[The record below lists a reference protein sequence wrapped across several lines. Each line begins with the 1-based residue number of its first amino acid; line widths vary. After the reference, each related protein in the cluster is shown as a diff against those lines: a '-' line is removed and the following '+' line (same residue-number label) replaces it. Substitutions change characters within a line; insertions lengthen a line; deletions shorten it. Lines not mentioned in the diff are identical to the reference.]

1 MSLNILIIEDDDSI
15 RRVIKKILER
25 ENKNYRIIEA
35 VDGKEGINKIN
46 SNHLN
51 LILCD
56 IKMPKLDGMDVL
68 KYVKKNNLTIP
79 FILLTGHGN
88 IDTAVNAMKIGAFD
102 FIEKPPDLN
111 RLLITIK
118 NALNNKKLTDQNII
132 LKSIVNDDYKL
143 IGSSKLMKRI
153 DKLINKVSK
162 TNAKV
167 LITGLNGTG
176 KEIVANQLHQR
187 SDRSKNLMI
196 KVNCAAI
203 PSELIESELFGHIK
217 GSFTSAI
224 KDRKGKFELA
234 DNGTLFLDEIGDL
247 SLNAQAKVLRVLQE
261 NKIVRVGSDKE
272 LKVNVRIIAATNK
285 DLEKEIN
292 LGNFRE
298 DLYHRLAVIKI
309 HLPSLRERKVD
320 IPELTKHF
328 ISVISKEQ
336 GVKPKEISVKAQK
349 KLQEYIWKGNVRELR
364 NTIERL
370 LILGDDPISLKNIES
385 FINQ

>member
-1 MSLNILIIEDDDSI
+1 MAINILIIEDDESI
-15 RRVIKKILER
+15 RRVIKKILEG
-25 ENKNYRIIEA
+25 ENKNYKIIEA
-35 VDGKEGINKIN
+35 IDGKDGLIKIN
-46 SNHLN
+46 ENQLN

-56 IKMPKLDGMDVL
+56 IKMPRLDGIDVL
-68 KYVKKNNLTIP
+68 KYVKKNNLFIP

-88 IDTAVNAMKIGAFD
+88 VDNAVNAMKIGAFD

-111 RLLITIK
+111 RLLISIR
-118 NALNNKKLTDQNII
+118 NALKNKKLADQNTI
-132 LKSIVNDDYKL
+132 LKSRVNNDYQM
-143 IGSSKLMKRI
+143 IGSSKIMKKI
-153 DKLINKVSK
+153 DDLIIKVSK

-187 SDRSKNLMI
+187 SNRSKNLMI

-203 PSELIESELFGHIK
+203 PNELIESELFGHIK

-234 DNGTLFLDEIGDL
+234 NNGTLFLDEIGDL
-247 SLNAQAKVLRVLQE
+247 SLNAQAKVLRALQE
-261 NKIVRVGSDKE
+261 NKIVKVGSDKE
-272 LKVNVRIIAATNK
+272 LKTNVRIIAATNK

-292 LGNFRE
+292 AGTFRE

-309 HLPSLRERKVD
+309 HLPSLNDRKAD

-328 ISVISKEQ
+328 IYEISKDQ
-336 GVKPKEISVKAQK
+336 GVKPKDITLKAQRM
-349 KLQEYIWKGNVRELR
+349 LQEYTWKGNVRELR

-370 LILGDDPISLKNIES
+370 LILGDNPINIKNIES
-385 FINQ
+385 FI

>member
-1 MSLNILIIEDDDSI
+1 MAINILIIEDDESI
-15 RRVIKKILER
+15 RRVIKKILEG
-25 ENKNYRIIEA
+25 ENNNYKIIEA
-35 VDGKEGINKIN
+35 IDGKDGLIKIN
-46 SNHLN
+46 ENQLN

-56 IKMPKLDGMDVL
+56 IKMPKLDGIDVL
-68 KYVKKNNLTIP
+68 KYVKKNNLFIP

-88 IDTAVNAMKIGAFD
+88 VDTAVNAMKTGAFD

-111 RLLITIK
+111 RLLISIR
-118 NALNNKKLTDQNII
+118 NALKNKKLSDQNTI
-132 LKSIVNDDYKL
+132 LKSRVNNDYQM
-143 IGSSKLMKRI
+143 IGSSKIMKKI
-153 DKLINKVSK
+153 DDLITKVSK

-187 SDRSKNLMI
+187 SNRSKNLMI

-203 PSELIESELFGHIK
+203 PNELIESELFGHIK

-234 DNGTLFLDEIGDL
+234 NNGTLFLDEIGDL
-247 SLNAQAKVLRVLQE
+247 SLNAQAKVLRALQE
-261 NKIVRVGSDKE
+261 NKIVKVGSDKE
-272 LKVNVRIIAATNK
+272 LKTNVRIIAATNK
-285 DLEKEIN
+285 DLENEIN
-292 LGNFRE
+292 AGAFRE

-309 HLPSLRERKVD
+309 HLPSLNDRKAD

-328 ISVISKEQ
+328 IFEISKDQ
-336 GVKPKEISVKAQK
+336 GVKPKDITLKAQRM
-349 KLQEYIWKGNVRELR
+349 LQEYTWKGNVRELR

-370 LILGDDPISLKNIES
+370 LILGDNPINIKNIES
-385 FINQ
+385 FI

>member
-1 MSLNILIIEDDDSI
+1 MAINILIIEDDESI
-15 RRVIKKILER
+15 RRVIKKILEG
-25 ENKNYRIIEA
+25 ENKNYKIIEA
-35 VDGKEGINKIN
+35 IDGKDGLIKIN
-46 SNHLN
+46 ENQLN

-56 IKMPKLDGMDVL
+56 IKMPRLDGIDVL
-68 KYVKKNNLTIP
+68 KHVKKNNLFIP

-88 IDTAVNAMKIGAFD
+88 VDTAVNAMKIGAFD

-111 RLLITIK
+111 RLLISIR
-118 NALNNKKLTDQNII
+118 NALKNKKLSDQNTI
-132 LKSIVNDDYKL
+132 LKSRVNNDYQM
-143 IGSSKLMKRI
+143 IGSSKIMKKI
-153 DKLINKVSK
+153 DDLITKVSK

-187 SDRSKNLMI
+187 SNRSKNLMI

-203 PSELIESELFGHIK
+203 PNELIESELFGHIK

-234 DNGTLFLDEIGDL
+234 NNGTLFLDEIGDL
-247 SLNAQAKVLRVLQE
+247 SLNAQAKVLRALQE
-261 NKIVRVGSDKE
+261 NKIVKVGSDKE
-272 LKVNVRIIAATNK
+272 LKTNVRIIAATNK

-292 LGNFRE
+292 AGTFRE

-309 HLPSLRERKVD
+309 HLPSLNDRKAD

-328 ISVISKEQ
+328 IFEISKDQ
-336 GVKPKEISVKAQK
+336 GVKPKDITLKAQRM
-349 KLQEYIWKGNVRELR
+349 LQEYTWKGNVRELR

-370 LILGDDPISLKNIES
+370 LILGDNPINIKNIES
-385 FINQ
+385 FI

>member
-1 MSLNILIIEDDDSI
+1 MAINILIIEDDESI
-15 RRVIKKILER
+15 RRVIKKILEG
-25 ENKNYRIIEA
+25 ENKNYKIIEA
-35 VDGKEGINKIN
+35 IDGKDGLIKIN
-46 SNHLN
+46 ENQLN

-56 IKMPKLDGMDVL
+56 IKMPRLDGIDVL
-68 KYVKKNNLTIP
+68 KYVKKNNLFIP

-111 RLLITIK
+111 RLLISIR
-118 NALNNKKLTDQNII
+118 NALKNKKLADQNTI
-132 LKSIVNDDYKL
+132 LKSRVNNDYQM
-143 IGSSKLMKRI
+143 IGSSKIMKKI
-153 DKLINKVSK
+153 DDLIIKVSK

-187 SDRSKNLMI
+187 SNRSKNLMI

-203 PSELIESELFGHIK
+203 PNELIESELFGHIK

-234 DNGTLFLDEIGDL
+234 NNGTLFLDEIGDL
-247 SLNAQAKVLRVLQE
+247 SLNAQAKVLRALQE
-261 NKIVRVGSDKE
+261 NKIVKVGSDKE
-272 LKVNVRIIAATNK
+272 LKTNVRIIAATNK

-292 LGNFRE
+292 AGTFRE

-309 HLPSLRERKVD
+309 HLPSLNDRKAD

-328 ISVISKEQ
+328 IFEISKDQ
-336 GVKPKEISVKAQK
+336 GVKPKDITLKAQRM
-349 KLQEYIWKGNVRELR
+349 LQEYTWKGNVRELR

-370 LILGDDPISLKNIES
+370 LILGDNPINIKNIES
-385 FINQ
+385 FI

>member
-1 MSLNILIIEDDDSI
+1 MAINILIIEDDESI
-15 RRVIKKILER
+15 RRVIKKILEG
-25 ENKNYRIIEA
+25 ENKNYKIIEA
-35 VDGKEGINKIN
+35 IDGKDGLIKIN
-46 SNHLN
+46 ENQLN

-56 IKMPKLDGMDVL
+56 IKMPRLDGIDVL
-68 KYVKKNNLTIP
+68 KYVKKNNLFIP

-111 RLLITIK
+111 RLLISIR
-118 NALNNKKLTDQNII
+118 NALKNKKLSDQNTI
-132 LKSIVNDDYKL
+132 LKSKVNNDYQM
-143 IGSSKLMKRI
+143 IGSSKIMKKI
-153 DKLINKVSK
+153 DDLITKVSK

-187 SDRSKNLMI
+187 SNRSKNLMI

-203 PSELIESELFGHIK
+203 PNELIESELFGHIK

-234 DNGTLFLDEIGDL
+234 NNGTLFLDEIGDL
-247 SLNAQAKVLRVLQE
+247 SLNAQAKVLRALQE
-261 NKIVRVGSDKE
+261 NKIVKVGSDKE
-272 LKVNVRIIAATNK
+272 LKTNVRIIAATNK
-285 DLEKEIN
+285 DLEKQIN
-292 LGNFRE
+292 SGTFRE

-309 HLPSLRERKVD
+309 HLPSLNDRKAD

-328 ISVISKEQ
+328 IFEISKDQ
-336 GVKPKEISVKAQK
+336 GVKPKDITLKAQRM
-349 KLQEYIWKGNVRELR
+349 LQEHTWKGNVRELR

-370 LILGDDPISLKNIES
+370 LILGDNPINIKNIES
-385 FINQ
+385 FI

>member
-1 MSLNILIIEDDDSI
+1 MSINILIIEDDESI
-15 RRVIKKILER
+15 RRVIKKILEG
-25 ENKNYRIIEA
+25 ENKNYKIIEA
-35 VDGKEGINKIN
+35 IDGKDGLNKIN
-46 SNHLN
+46 ENRLN

-56 IKMPKLDGMDVL
+56 IKMPRLDGIDVL
-68 KYVKKNNLTIP
+68 KYIKKINLPIP

-88 IDTAVNAMKIGAFD
+88 VDTAVNAMKIGAYD

-111 RLLITIK
+111 RLLISIR
-118 NALNNKKLTDQNII
+118 NALTNKKLSDQNII
-132 LKSIVNDDYKL
+132 LKSKVSNDYKM
-143 IGSSKLMKRI
+143 IGSSQIMKKI
-153 DKLINKVSK
+153 DDLITKVSK

-187 SDRSKNLMI
+187 SNRSKSLMI

-203 PSELIESELFGHIK
+203 PNELIESELFGHIK

-234 DNGTLFLDEIGDL
+234 NNGTLFLDEIGDL
-247 SLNAQAKVLRVLQE
+247 SLNAQAKVLRALQE
-261 NKIVRVGSDKE
+261 NKIVKVGSDKE
-272 LKVNVRIIAATNK
+272 LKTNVRIIAATNK

-292 LGNFRE
+292 SGSFRE

-309 HLPSLRERKVD
+309 HLPSLSERKVD
-320 IPELTKHF
+320 IPELTKYF
-328 ISVISKEQ
+328 ISEISKDQ
-336 GVKPKEISVKAQK
+336 GVKPKDINLKAQK
-349 KLQEYIWKGNVRELR
+349 MLQEYPWKGNVRELR

-370 LILGDDPISLKNIES
+370 LILGDNPINMKNIKN
-385 FINQ
+385 FI

>member
-1 MSLNILIIEDDDSI
+1 MAINILIIEDDESI
-15 RRVIKKILER
+15 RRVIKKILEG
-25 ENKNYRIIEA
+25 ENKNYKIIEA
-35 VDGKEGINKIN
+35 IDGKDGLIKIN
-46 SNHLN
+46 ENQLN

-56 IKMPKLDGMDVL
+56 IKMPRLDGIDVL
-68 KYVKKNNLTIP
+68 KHVKKNNLFIP

-111 RLLITIK
+111 RLLISIR
-118 NALNNKKLTDQNII
+118 NALKNKKLSDQNTI
-132 LKSIVNDDYKL
+132 LKSKVNNDYQM
-143 IGSSKLMKRI
+143 IGSSKIMKKI
-153 DKLINKVSK
+153 DDLITKVSK

-187 SDRSKNLMI
+187 SNRSKNLMI

-203 PSELIESELFGHIK
+203 PNELIESELFGHIK

-234 DNGTLFLDEIGDL
+234 NNGTLFLDEIGDL
-247 SLNAQAKVLRVLQE
+247 SLNAQAKVLRALQE
-261 NKIVRVGSDKE
+261 NKIVKVGSDKE
-272 LKVNVRIIAATNK
+272 LKTNVRIIAATNK
-285 DLEKEIN
+285 DLEKQIN
-292 LGNFRE
+292 SGTFRE

-309 HLPSLRERKVD
+309 HLPTLNDRKED
-320 IPELTKHF
+320 IPELIKHF
-328 ISVISKEQ
+328 IFEISKDQ
-336 GVKPKEISVKAQK
+336 GVKPKDITLKAQRM
-349 KLQEYIWKGNVRELR
+349 LQEYTWKGNVRELR

-370 LILGDDPISLKNIES
+370 LILGDNPINIKNIES
-385 FINQ
+385 FI

>member
-1 MSLNILIIEDDDSI
+1 MAINILIIEDDESI
-15 RRVIKKILER
+15 RRVIKKILEG
-25 ENKNYRIIEA
+25 ENKNYKIIEA
-35 VDGKEGINKIN
+35 IDGKDGLIKIN
-46 SNHLN
+46 ENQLN

-56 IKMPKLDGMDVL
+56 IKMPKLDGIDVL
-68 KYVKKNNLTIP
+68 KYVKKNNLFIP

-88 IDTAVNAMKIGAFD
+88 VDTAVNAMKIGAFD

-111 RLLITIK
+111 RLLISIR
-118 NALNNKKLTDQNII
+118 NALKNKKLSDQNTI
-132 LKSIVNDDYKL
+132 LKSKVNNDYQM
-143 IGSSKLMKRI
+143 IGSSKIMKKI
-153 DKLINKVSK
+153 DDLITKVSK

-187 SDRSKNLMI
+187 SNRSKNLMI

-203 PSELIESELFGHIK
+203 PNELIESELFGHIK

-234 DNGTLFLDEIGDL
+234 NNGTLFLDEIGDL
-247 SLNAQAKVLRVLQE
+247 SLNAQAKVLRALQE
-261 NKIVRVGSDKE
+261 NKIVKVGSDKE
-272 LKVNVRIIAATNK
+272 LKTNVRIIAATNK
-285 DLEKEIN
+285 DLEKQIN
-292 LGNFRE
+292 SGTFRE

-309 HLPSLRERKVD
+309 HLPSLNDRKAD

-328 ISVISKEQ
+328 IFEISKDQ
-336 GVKPKEISVKAQK
+336 GVKPKDITLKAQRM
-349 KLQEYIWKGNVRELR
+349 LQEHTWKGNVRELR

-370 LILGDDPISLKNIES
+370 LILGDNPINIKNIES
-385 FINQ
+385 FI

>member
-1 MSLNILIIEDDDSI
+1 MAINILIIEDDKSI
-15 RRVIKKILER
+15 RRVIKKILEG
-25 ENKNYRIIEA
+25 ENKNYKIIEA
-35 VDGKEGINKIN
+35 IDGKDGLIKIN
-46 SNHLN
+46 ENQLN

-56 IKMPKLDGMDVL
+56 IKMPRLDGIDVL
-68 KYVKKNNLTIP
+68 KYVKKNNLFIP

-111 RLLITIK
+111 RLLISIR
-118 NALNNKKLTDQNII
+118 NALKNKKLSDQNTI
-132 LKSIVNDDYKL
+132 LKSRVNNDYQM
-143 IGSSKLMKRI
+143 IGSSKIMKKI
-153 DKLINKVSK
+153 DNLITKVSK

-187 SDRSKNLMI
+187 SNRSKNLMI

-203 PSELIESELFGHIK
+203 PNELIESELFGHIK

-234 DNGTLFLDEIGDL
+234 NNGTLFLDEIGDL
-247 SLNAQAKVLRVLQE
+247 SLNAQAKVLRALQE
-261 NKIVRVGSDKE
+261 NKIVKVGSDKE
-272 LKVNVRIIAATNK
+272 LKTNVRIIAATNK
-285 DLEKEIN
+285 DLENEIN
-292 LGNFRE
+292 AGTFRE

-309 HLPSLRERKVD
+309 HLPSLNDRKAD

-328 ISVISKEQ
+328 IFEISKDQ
-336 GVKPKEISVKAQK
+336 GVKPKDITLKAQRM
-349 KLQEYIWKGNVRELR
+349 LQEYTWKGNVRELR

-370 LILGDDPISLKNIES
+370 LILGDNPINIKNIES
-385 FINQ
+385 FI

>member
-1 MSLNILIIEDDDSI
+1 MAINILIIEDDESI
-15 RRVIKKILER
+15 RRVIKKILEG
-25 ENKNYRIIEA
+25 ENKNYKIIEA
-35 VDGKEGINKIN
+35 IDGKDGLIKIN
-46 SNHLN
+46 ENQLN

-56 IKMPKLDGMDVL
+56 IKMPRLDGIDVL
-68 KYVKKNNLTIP
+68 KYVKKNNLFIP

-88 IDTAVNAMKIGAFD
+88 VETAVNAMKIGAFD

-111 RLLITIK
+111 RLLISIR
-118 NALNNKKLTDQNII
+118 NALKNKKLSDQNTI
-132 LKSIVNDDYKL
+132 LKSRVNNDYQM
-143 IGSSKLMKRI
+143 IGSSKIMKKI
-153 DKLINKVSK
+153 DDLIIKVSK

-187 SDRSKNLMI
+187 SNRSKNLMI

-203 PSELIESELFGHIK
+203 PNELIESELFGHIK

-234 DNGTLFLDEIGDL
+234 NNGTLFLDEIGDL
-247 SLNAQAKVLRVLQE
+247 SLNAQAKVLRALQE
-261 NKIVRVGSDKE
+261 NKIVKVGSDKE
-272 LKVNVRIIAATNK
+272 LKTNVRIIAATNK

-292 LGNFRE
+292 AGTFRE

-309 HLPSLRERKVD
+309 HLPSLNDRKAD

-328 ISVISKEQ
+328 IFEISKDQ
-336 GVKPKEISVKAQK
+336 GVKPKDITLKAQRM
-349 KLQEYIWKGNVRELR
+349 LQEYTWKGNVRELR

-370 LILGDDPISLKNIES
+370 LILGDNPINIKNIES
-385 FINQ
+385 FI

>member
-1 MSLNILIIEDDDSI
+1 MAINILIIEDDESI
-15 RRVIKKILER
+15 RRVIKKILEG
-25 ENKNYRIIEA
+25 ENKNYKIIEA
-35 VDGKEGINKIN
+35 IDGKDGLIKIN
-46 SNHLN
+46 ENQLN

-56 IKMPKLDGMDVL
+56 IKMPRLDGIDVL
-68 KYVKKNNLTIP
+68 KYVKKNNLFIP

-111 RLLITIK
+111 RLLISIR
-118 NALNNKKLTDQNII
+118 NALKNKKLSDQNTI
-132 LKSIVNDDYKL
+132 LKSKVNNDYQM
-143 IGSSKLMKRI
+143 IGSSKIMKKI
-153 DKLINKVSK
+153 DDLITKVSK

-187 SDRSKNLMI
+187 SNRSKNLMI

-203 PSELIESELFGHIK
+203 PNELIESELFGHIK

-234 DNGTLFLDEIGDL
+234 NNGTLFLDEIGDL
-247 SLNAQAKVLRVLQE
+247 SLNAQAKVLRALQE
-261 NKIVRVGSDKE
+261 NKIVKVGSDKE
-272 LKVNVRIIAATNK
+272 LKTNVRIIAATNK
-285 DLEKEIN
+285 DLEKQIN
-292 LGNFRE
+292 SGTFRE

-309 HLPSLRERKVD
+309 HLPSLNDRKAD

-328 ISVISKEQ
+328 IFEISKDQ
-336 GVKPKEISVKAQK
+336 GVKPKDITLKAQRM
-349 KLQEYIWKGNVRELR
+349 LQEYTWKGNVRELR

-370 LILGDDPISLKNIES
+370 LILGDNPINIKNIES
-385 FINQ
+385 FI

>member
-1 MSLNILIIEDDDSI
+1 MAINILIIEDDESI
-15 RRVIKKILER
+15 RRVIKKILEG
-25 ENKNYRIIEA
+25 ENKNYKIIEA
-35 VDGKEGINKIN
+35 IDGKDGLIKIN
-46 SNHLN
+46 ENQLN

-56 IKMPKLDGMDVL
+56 IKMPRLDGIDVL
-68 KYVKKNNLTIP
+68 KYVKKNNLFIP

-88 IDTAVNAMKIGAFD
+88 VDTAVNAMKIGAFD

-111 RLLITIK
+111 RLLISIR
-118 NALNNKKLTDQNII
+118 NALKNKKLSDQNTI
-132 LKSIVNDDYKL
+132 LKSRVNNDYQM
-143 IGSSKLMKRI
+143 IGSSKIMKKI
-153 DKLINKVSK
+153 DDLITKVSK

-187 SDRSKNLMI
+187 SNRSKNLMI

-203 PSELIESELFGHIK
+203 PNELIESELFGHIK

-234 DNGTLFLDEIGDL
+234 NNGTLFLDEIGDL
-247 SLNAQAKVLRVLQE
+247 SLNAQAKVLRALQE
-261 NKIVRVGSDKE
+261 NKIVKVGSDKE
-272 LKVNVRIIAATNK
+272 LKTNVRIIAATNK

-292 LGNFRE
+292 AGTFRE

-309 HLPSLRERKVD
+309 HLPSLNDRKAD

-328 ISVISKEQ
+328 IFEISKDQ
-336 GVKPKEISVKAQK
+336 GVKPKDITLKAQRM
-349 KLQEYIWKGNVRELR
+349 LQEYTWKGNVRELR

-370 LILGDDPISLKNIES
+370 LILGDNPINIKNIES
-385 FINQ
+385 FI

>member
-1 MSLNILIIEDDDSI
+1 MSINILIIEDDESI
-15 RRVIKKILER
+15 RRVIKKILEG
-25 ENKNYRIIEA
+25 ENKNYKIIEA
-35 VDGKEGINKIN
+35 IDGKDGLNKIN
-46 SNHLN
+46 ENRLN

-56 IKMPKLDGMDVL
+56 IKMPRLDGIDVL
-68 KYVKKNNLTIP
+68 KYIKKINLPIP

-88 IDTAVNAMKIGAFD
+88 VDTAVNAMKIGAYD

-111 RLLITIK
+111 RLLISIR
-118 NALNNKKLTDQNII
+118 NALTNKKLSDQNII
-132 LKSIVNDDYKL
+132 LKSKVSNDYKM
-143 IGSSKLMKRI
+143 IGSSQIMKKI
-153 DKLINKVSK
+153 DDLITKVSK

-187 SDRSKNLMI
+187 SNRSNSLMI

-203 PSELIESELFGHIK
+203 PNELIESELFGHIK

-234 DNGTLFLDEIGDL
+234 NNGTLFLDEIGDL
-247 SLNAQAKVLRVLQE
+247 SLNAQAKVLRALQE
-261 NKIVRVGSDKE
+261 NKIVKVGSDKE
-272 LKVNVRIIAATNK
+272 LKTNVRIIAATNK

-292 LGNFRE
+292 SGSFRE

-309 HLPSLRERKVD
+309 HLPSLSERKVD
-320 IPELTKHF
+320 IPELTKYF
-328 ISVISKEQ
+328 ISEISKDQ
-336 GVKPKEISVKAQK
+336 GVKPKDINLKAQK
-349 KLQEYIWKGNVRELR
+349 MLQEYPWKGNVRELR

-370 LILGDDPISLKNIES
+370 LILGDNPINIKNIKN
-385 FINQ
+385 FI

>member
-1 MSLNILIIEDDDSI
+1 MAINILIIEDDESI
-15 RRVIKKILER
+15 RRVIKKILEG
-25 ENKNYRIIEA
+25 ENKNYKIIEA
-35 VDGKEGINKIN
+35 IDGKDGLIKIN
-46 SNHLN
+46 ENQLN

-56 IKMPKLDGMDVL
+56 IKMPRLDGIDVL
-68 KYVKKNNLTIP
+68 KHVKKNNLFIP

-111 RLLITIK
+111 RLLISIR
-118 NALNNKKLTDQNII
+118 NALKNKKLSDQNTI
-132 LKSIVNDDYKL
+132 LKSRVNNDYQM
-143 IGSSKLMKRI
+143 IGSSKIMKKI
-153 DKLINKVSK
+153 DDLITKVSK

-187 SDRSKNLMI
+187 SNRSENLMI

-203 PSELIESELFGHIK
+203 PNELIESELFGHIK

-234 DNGTLFLDEIGDL
+234 NNGTLFLDEIGDL
-247 SLNAQAKVLRVLQE
+247 SLNAQAKVLRALQE
-261 NKIVRVGSDKE
+261 NKIVKVGSDKE
-272 LKVNVRIIAATNK
+272 LKTNVRIIAATNK

-292 LGNFRE
+292 SGSFRE

-309 HLPSLRERKVD
+309 HLPSLNDRKAD

-328 ISVISKEQ
+328 IYEISKDQ
-336 GVKPKEISVKAQK
+336 GVKPKDITLKAQRM
-349 KLQEYIWKGNVRELR
+349 LQEYTWKGNVRELR

-370 LILGDDPISLKNIES
+370 LILGDNPINIKNIES
-385 FINQ
+385 FI

>member
-1 MSLNILIIEDDDSI
+1 MAINILIIEDDESI
-15 RRVIKKILER
+15 RRVIKKILEG
-25 ENKNYRIIEA
+25 ENNNYKIIEA
-35 VDGKEGINKIN
+35 IDGKDGLIKIN
-46 SNHLN
+46 ENQLN

-56 IKMPKLDGMDVL
+56 IKMPKLDGIDVL
-68 KYVKKNNLTIP
+68 KYVKKNNLFIP

-88 IDTAVNAMKIGAFD
+88 VDTAVNAMKIGAFD

-111 RLLITIK
+111 RLLISIR
-118 NALNNKKLTDQNII
+118 NALKNKKLSDQNTI
-132 LKSIVNDDYKL
+132 LKSRVNNDYQM
-143 IGSSKLMKRI
+143 IGSSKIMKKI
-153 DKLINKVSK
+153 DDLITKVSK

-187 SDRSKNLMI
+187 SNRSKNLMI

-203 PSELIESELFGHIK
+203 PNELIESELFGHIK

-234 DNGTLFLDEIGDL
+234 NNGTLFLDEIGDL
-247 SLNAQAKVLRVLQE
+247 SLNAQAKVLRALQE
-261 NKIVRVGSDKE
+261 NKIVKVGSDKE
-272 LKVNVRIIAATNK
+272 LKTNVRIIAATNK
-285 DLEKEIN
+285 DLENEIN
-292 LGNFRE
+292 AGTFRE

-309 HLPSLRERKVD
+309 HLPSLNDRKAD

-328 ISVISKEQ
+328 IFEISKDQ
-336 GVKPKEISVKAQK
+336 GVKPKDITLKAQRM
-349 KLQEYIWKGNVRELR
+349 LQEYTWKGNVRELR

-370 LILGDDPISLKNIES
+370 LILGDNPINIKNIES
-385 FINQ
+385 FI

>member
-1 MSLNILIIEDDDSI
+1 MAINILIIEDDESI
-15 RRVIKKILER
+15 RRVIKKILEG
-25 ENKNYRIIEA
+25 ENKNYKIIEA
-35 VDGKEGINKIN
+35 IDGKDGLIKIN
-46 SNHLN
+46 ENQLN

-56 IKMPKLDGMDVL
+56 IKMPRLDGIDVL
-68 KYVKKNNLTIP
+68 KYVKKNNLFIP

-88 IDTAVNAMKIGAFD
+88 VDNAVNAMKIGAFD

-111 RLLITIK
+111 RLLISIR
-118 NALNNKKLTDQNII
+118 NALKNKKLADQNTI
-132 LKSIVNDDYKL
+132 LKSRVNNDYQM
-143 IGSSKLMKRI
+143 IGSSKIMKKI
-153 DKLINKVSK
+153 DDLIIKVSK

-187 SDRSKNLMI
+187 SNRSKNLMI

-203 PSELIESELFGHIK
+203 PNELIESELFGHIK

-234 DNGTLFLDEIGDL
+234 NNGTLFLDEIGDL
-247 SLNAQAKVLRVLQE
+247 SLNAQAKVLRALQE
-261 NKIVRVGSDKE
+261 NKIVKVGSDKE
-272 LKVNVRIIAATNK
+272 LKTNVRIIAATNK
-285 DLEKEIN
+285 DLKKEIN
-292 LGNFRE
+292 SGTFRE

-309 HLPSLRERKVD
+309 HLPSLNDRKAD

-328 ISVISKEQ
+328 IFEISKDQ
-336 GVKPKEISVKAQK
+336 GVKPKDITLKAQRM
-349 KLQEYIWKGNVRELR
+349 LQEYTWKGNVRELR

-370 LILGDDPISLKNIES
+370 LILGDNPINIKNIES
-385 FINQ
+385 FI

>member
-1 MSLNILIIEDDDSI
+1 MAINILIIEDDESI
-15 RRVIKKILER
+15 RRVIKKILEG
-25 ENKNYRIIEA
+25 ENKNYKIIEA
-35 VDGKEGINKIN
+35 IDGKDGLIKIN
-46 SNHLN
+46 ENQLN

-56 IKMPKLDGMDVL
+56 IKMPRLDGIDVL
-68 KYVKKNNLTIP
+68 KYVKKNNLFIP

-111 RLLITIK
+111 RLLISIR
-118 NALNNKKLTDQNII
+118 NALKNKKLSDQNTI
-132 LKSIVNDDYKL
+132 LKSKVNNDYQM
-143 IGSSKLMKRI
+143 IGSSKIMKKI
-153 DKLINKVSK
+153 DDLITKVSK

-187 SDRSKNLMI
+187 SNRSKNLMI

-203 PSELIESELFGHIK
+203 PNELIESELFGHIK

-234 DNGTLFLDEIGDL
+234 NNGTLFLDEIGDL
-247 SLNAQAKVLRVLQE
+247 SLNAQAKVLRALQE
-261 NKIVRVGSDKE
+261 NKIVKVGSDKE
-272 LKVNVRIIAATNK
+272 LKTNVRIIAATNK

-292 LGNFRE
+292 AGTFRE

-309 HLPSLRERKVD
+309 HLPSLNDRKAD

-328 ISVISKEQ
+328 IFEIFKDQ
-336 GVKPKEISVKAQK
+336 GVKPKDITLKAQRM
-349 KLQEYIWKGNVRELR
+349 LQEYTWKGNVRELR

-370 LILGDDPISLKNIES
+370 LILGDNPINIKNIES
-385 FINQ
+385 FI

>member
-46 SNHLN
+46 SNRLN

>member
-1 MSLNILIIEDDDSI
+1 MAINILIIEDDESI
-15 RRVIKKILER
+15 RRVIKKILEG
-25 ENKNYRIIEA
+25 ENKNYKIIEA
-35 VDGKEGINKIN
+35 IDGKDGLIKIN
-46 SNHLN
+46 ENQLN

-68 KYVKKNNLTIP
+68 KYVKKNNLFIP

-88 IDTAVNAMKIGAFD
+88 VDTAVNAMKIGAFD

-111 RLLITIK
+111 RLLISIR
-118 NALNNKKLTDQNII
+118 NALKNKKLSDQNTI
-132 LKSIVNDDYKL
+132 LKSRVNNNYQM
-143 IGSSKLMKRI
+143 IGSSKIMKKI
-153 DKLINKVSK
+153 DDLITKVSK

-187 SDRSKNLMI
+187 SNRSKNLMI

-203 PSELIESELFGHIK
+203 PNELIESELFGHIK

-234 DNGTLFLDEIGDL
+234 HNGTLFLDEIGDL
-247 SLNAQAKVLRVLQE
+247 SLNAQAKVLRALQE
-261 NKIVRVGSDKE
+261 NKIVKVGSDKE
-272 LKVNVRIIAATNK
+272 LKTNVRIIAATNK

-292 LGNFRE
+292 AGTFRE

-309 HLPSLRERKVD
+309 HLPSLNDRKAD

-328 ISVISKEQ
+328 IFEISKDQ
-336 GVKPKEISVKAQK
+336 GVKPKDITLKAQRM
-349 KLQEYIWKGNVRELR
+349 LQEYTWKGNVRELR

-370 LILGDDPISLKNIES
+370 LILGDNPINIKNIES
-385 FINQ
+385 FI

>member
-1 MSLNILIIEDDDSI
+1 MAINILIIEDDESI
-15 RRVIKKILER
+15 RRVIKKILEG
-25 ENKNYRIIEA
+25 ENKNYKIIEA
-35 VDGKEGINKIN
+35 IDGKDGLIKIN
-46 SNHLN
+46 ENQLN

-56 IKMPKLDGMDVL
+56 IKMPRLDGIDVL
-68 KYVKKNNLTIP
+68 KYVKKNNLFIP

-88 IDTAVNAMKIGAFD
+88 VDTAVNAMKIGAFD

-111 RLLITIK
+111 RLLISIR
-118 NALNNKKLTDQNII
+118 NALKNKKLSDQNTI
-132 LKSIVNDDYKL
+132 LKSRVNNDYQM
-143 IGSSKLMKRI
+143 IGSSKIMKKI
-153 DKLINKVSK
+153 DDLITKVSK

-187 SDRSKNLMI
+187 SNRSKNLMI

-203 PSELIESELFGHIK
+203 PNELIESELFGHIK

-234 DNGTLFLDEIGDL
+234 NNGTLFLDEIGDL
-247 SLNAQAKVLRVLQE
+247 SLNAQAKVLRALQE
-261 NKIVRVGSDKE
+261 NKIVKVGSDKE
-272 LKVNVRIIAATNK
+272 LKTNVRIIAATNK
-285 DLEKEIN
+285 DLEKQIN
-292 LGNFRE
+292 SGTFRE

-309 HLPSLRERKVD
+309 HLPSLNDRKAD

-328 ISVISKEQ
+328 IFEISKDQ
-336 GVKPKEISVKAQK
+336 GVKPKDITLKAQRM
-349 KLQEYIWKGNVRELR
+349 LQEHTWKGNVRELR

-370 LILGDDPISLKNIES
+370 LILGDNPINIKNIES
-385 FINQ
+385 FI

>member
-1 MSLNILIIEDDDSI
+1 MAINILIIEDDESI
-15 RRVIKKILER
+15 RRVIKKILEG
-25 ENKNYRIIEA
+25 ENKNYKIIEA
-35 VDGKEGINKIN
+35 IDGKDGLIKIN
-46 SNHLN
+46 ENQLN

-56 IKMPKLDGMDVL
+56 IKMPKLDGIDVL
-68 KYVKKNNLTIP
+68 KYVKKNNLFIP

-88 IDTAVNAMKIGAFD
+88 VDTAVNAMKIGAFD

-111 RLLITIK
+111 RLLISIR
-118 NALNNKKLTDQNII
+118 NALKNKKLSDQNTI
-132 LKSIVNDDYKL
+132 LKSKVNNDYQM
-143 IGSSKLMKRI
+143 IGSSKIMKKI
-153 DKLINKVSK
+153 DDLIIKVSK

-187 SDRSKNLMI
+187 SNRSKNLMI

-203 PSELIESELFGHIK
+203 PNELIESELFGHIK

-234 DNGTLFLDEIGDL
+234 NNGTLFLDEIGDL
-247 SLNAQAKVLRVLQE
+247 SLNAQAKVLRALQE
-261 NKIVRVGSDKE
+261 NKIVKVGSDKE
-272 LKVNVRIIAATNK
+272 LKTNVRIIAATNK

-292 LGNFRE
+292 AGTFRE

-309 HLPSLRERKVD
+309 HLPSLNDRKAD

-328 ISVISKEQ
+328 IFEISKDQ
-336 GVKPKEISVKAQK
+336 GVKPKDITLKAQRM
-349 KLQEYIWKGNVRELR
+349 LQEYTWKGNVRELR

-370 LILGDDPISLKNIES
+370 LILGDNPINIKNIES
-385 FINQ
+385 FI

>member
-1 MSLNILIIEDDDSI
+1 MAINILIIEDDESI
-15 RRVIKKILER
+15 RRVIKKILEG
-25 ENKNYRIIEA
+25 ENKNYKIIEA
-35 VDGKEGINKIN
+35 IDGKDGLIKIN
-46 SNHLN
+46 ENQLN

-56 IKMPKLDGMDVL
+56 IKMPRLDGIDVL
-68 KYVKKNNLTIP
+68 KYVKKNNLFIP

-111 RLLITIK
+111 RLLISIR
-118 NALNNKKLTDQNII
+118 NALKNKKLSDQNTI
-132 LKSIVNDDYKL
+132 LKSKVNNDYQM
-143 IGSSKLMKRI
+143 IGSSKIMKKI
-153 DKLINKVSK
+153 DDLITKVSK

-187 SDRSKNLMI
+187 SNRSKNLMI

-203 PSELIESELFGHIK
+203 PNELIESELFGHIK

-234 DNGTLFLDEIGDL
+234 NNGTLFLDEIGDL
-247 SLNAQAKVLRVLQE
+247 SLNAQAKVLRALQE
-261 NKIVRVGSDKE
+261 NKIVKVGSDKE
-272 LKVNVRIIAATNK
+272 LKTNVRIIAATNK

-292 LGNFRE
+292 AGTFRE

-309 HLPSLRERKVD
+309 HLPSLNDRKAD

-328 ISVISKEQ
+328 IFEISKDQ
-336 GVKPKEISVKAQK
+336 GVKPKDITLKAQRM
-349 KLQEYIWKGNVRELR
+349 LQEYTWKGNVRELR

-370 LILGDDPISLKNIES
+370 LILGDNPINIKNIES
-385 FINQ
+385 FI

>member
-1 MSLNILIIEDDDSI
+1 MAINILIIEDDESI
-15 RRVIKKILER
+15 RRVIKKILEG
-25 ENKNYRIIEA
+25 ENKNYKIIEA
-35 VDGKEGINKIN
+35 IDGKDGLIKIN
-46 SNHLN
+46 ENQLN

-56 IKMPKLDGMDVL
+56 IKMPRLDGIDVL
-68 KYVKKNNLTIP
+68 KYVKKNNLFIP

-88 IDTAVNAMKIGAFD
+88 VDNAVNEMKIGAFD

-111 RLLITIK
+111 RLLISIR
-118 NALNNKKLTDQNII
+118 NALKNKKLADQNTI
-132 LKSIVNDDYKL
+132 LKSRVNNDYQM
-143 IGSSKLMKRI
+143 IGSSKIMKKI
-153 DKLINKVSK
+153 DDLITKVSK

-187 SDRSKNLMI
+187 SNRSKNLMI

-203 PSELIESELFGHIK
+203 PNELIESELFGHIK

-234 DNGTLFLDEIGDL
+234 NNGTLFLDEIGDL
-247 SLNAQAKVLRVLQE
+247 SLNAQAKVLRALQE
-261 NKIVRVGSDKE
+261 NKIVKVGSDKE
-272 LKVNVRIIAATNK
+272 LKTNVRIIAATNK

-292 LGNFRE
+292 AGTFRE

-309 HLPSLRERKVD
+309 HLPSLNDRKAD

-328 ISVISKEQ
+328 IFEISKDQ
-336 GVKPKEISVKAQK
+336 GVKPKDITLKAQRM
-349 KLQEYIWKGNVRELR
+349 LQEYTWKGNVRELR

-370 LILGDDPISLKNIES
+370 LILGDNPINIKNIES
-385 FINQ
+385 FI

>member
-1 MSLNILIIEDDDSI
+1 MAINILIIEDDESI
-15 RRVIKKILER
+15 RRVIKKILEG
-25 ENKNYRIIEA
+25 ENKNYKIIEA
-35 VDGKEGINKIN
+35 IDGKDGLIKIN
-46 SNHLN
+46 ENQLN

-56 IKMPKLDGMDVL
+56 IKMPRLDGIDVL
-68 KYVKKNNLTIP
+68 KHVKKNNLFIP

-111 RLLITIK
+111 RLLISIR
-118 NALNNKKLTDQNII
+118 NALKNKKLSDQNTI
-132 LKSIVNDDYKL
+132 LKSRVNNDYQM
-143 IGSSKLMKRI
+143 IGSSKIMKKI
-153 DKLINKVSK
+153 DNLITKVSK

-187 SDRSKNLMI
+187 SNRSKNLMI

-203 PSELIESELFGHIK
+203 PNELIESELFGHIK

-234 DNGTLFLDEIGDL
+234 NNGTLFLDEIGDL
-247 SLNAQAKVLRVLQE
+247 SLNAQAKVLRALQE
-261 NKIVRVGSDKE
+261 NKIVKVGSDKE
-272 LKVNVRIIAATNK
+272 LKTNVRIIAATNK

-292 LGNFRE
+292 AGTFRE

-309 HLPSLRERKVD
+309 HLPSLNDRKAD

-328 ISVISKEQ
+328 IFEISKDQ
-336 GVKPKEISVKAQK
+336 GVKPKDITLKAQRM
-349 KLQEYIWKGNVRELR
+349 LQEYTWKGNVRELR

-370 LILGDDPISLKNIES
+370 LILGDNPINIKNIES
-385 FINQ
+385 FI

>member
-118 NALNNKKLTDQNII
+118 NALNNKKLTD
-132 LKSIVNDDYKL
+132 
-143 IGSSKLMKRI
+143 
-153 DKLINKVSK
+153 
-162 TNAKV
+162 
-167 LITGLNGTG
+167 
-176 KEIVANQLHQR
+176 
-187 SDRSKNLMI
+187 
-196 KVNCAAI
+196 
-203 PSELIESELFGHIK
+203 
-217 GSFTSAI
+217 
-224 KDRKGKFELA
+224 
-234 DNGTLFLDEIGDL
+234 
-247 SLNAQAKVLRVLQE
+247 
-261 NKIVRVGSDKE
+261 
-272 LKVNVRIIAATNK
+272 
-285 DLEKEIN
+285 
-292 LGNFRE
+292 
-298 DLYHRLAVIKI
+298 
-309 HLPSLRERKVD
+309 
-320 IPELTKHF
+320 
-328 ISVISKEQ
+328 
-336 GVKPKEISVKAQK
+336 
-349 KLQEYIWKGNVRELR
+349 
-364 NTIERL
+364 
-370 LILGDDPISLKNIES
+370 
-385 FINQ
+385 

>member
-1 MSLNILIIEDDDSI
+1 MAINILIIEDDKSI
-15 RRVIKKILER
+15 RRVIKKIIEG
-25 ENKNYRIIEA
+25 ENKNYKIIEA
-35 VDGKEGINKIN
+35 IDGKDGLIKIN
-46 SNHLN
+46 ENQLN
-51 LILCD
+51 IILCD
-56 IKMPKLDGMDVL
+56 IKMPRLDGIDVL
-68 KYVKKNNLTIP
+68 KYVKKNNLFIP

-111 RLLITIK
+111 RLLISIR
-118 NALNNKKLTDQNII
+118 NALKNKKLSDQNTI
-132 LKSIVNDDYKL
+132 LKSRVNNDYQM
-143 IGSSKLMKRI
+143 IGSSKIMKKI
-153 DKLINKVSK
+153 DNLITKVSK

-187 SDRSKNLMI
+187 SNRSKNLMI

-203 PSELIESELFGHIK
+203 PNELIESELFGHIK

-234 DNGTLFLDEIGDL
+234 NNGTLFLDEIGDL
-247 SLNAQAKVLRVLQE
+247 SLNAQAKVLRALQE
-261 NKIVRVGSDKE
+261 NKIVKVGSDKE
-272 LKVNVRIIAATNK
+272 LKTNVRIIAATNK

-292 LGNFRE
+292 AGTFRE

-309 HLPSLRERKVD
+309 HLPSLNDRKAD

-328 ISVISKEQ
+328 IFEISKDQ
-336 GVKPKEISVKAQK
+336 GVKPKDITLKAQRM
-349 KLQEYIWKGNVRELR
+349 LQEYTWKGNVRELR

-370 LILGDDPISLKNIES
+370 LILGDNPINIKNIES
-385 FINQ
+385 FI

>member
-1 MSLNILIIEDDDSI
+1 MAINILIIEDDESI
-15 RRVIKKILER
+15 RRVIKKILEG
-25 ENKNYRIIEA
+25 ENKNYKIIEA
-35 VDGKEGINKIN
+35 IDGKDGLIKIN
-46 SNHLN
+46 ENQLN

-56 IKMPKLDGMDVL
+56 IKMPRLDGIDVL
-68 KYVKKNNLTIP
+68 KYVKKNNLFIP

-88 IDTAVNAMKIGAFD
+88 VDTAVNAMKIGAFD

-111 RLLITIK
+111 RLLISIR
-118 NALNNKKLTDQNII
+118 NALKNKKLSDQNTI
-132 LKSIVNDDYKL
+132 LKSRVNNDYQM
-143 IGSSKLMKRI
+143 IGSSKIMKKI
-153 DKLINKVSK
+153 DDLIIKVSK

-187 SDRSKNLMI
+187 SNRSKNLMI

-203 PSELIESELFGHIK
+203 PNELIESELFGHIK

-234 DNGTLFLDEIGDL
+234 NNGTLFLDEIGDL
-247 SLNAQAKVLRVLQE
+247 SLNAQAKVLRALQE
-261 NKIVRVGSDKE
+261 NKIVKVGSDKE
-272 LKVNVRIIAATNK
+272 LKTNVRIIAATNK

-292 LGNFRE
+292 AGTFRE

-309 HLPSLRERKVD
+309 HLPSLNDRKAD

-328 ISVISKEQ
+328 IFEISKDQ
-336 GVKPKEISVKAQK
+336 GVKPKDITLKAQRM
-349 KLQEYIWKGNVRELR
+349 LQEYTWKGNVRELR

-370 LILGDDPISLKNIES
+370 LILGDNPINIKNIES
-385 FINQ
+385 FI

>member
-1 MSLNILIIEDDDSI
+1 MAINILIIEDDESI
-15 RRVIKKILER
+15 RRVIKKILEG
-25 ENKNYRIIEA
+25 ENKNYKIIEA
-35 VDGKEGINKIN
+35 IDGKDGLIKIN
-46 SNHLN
+46 ENQLN

-56 IKMPKLDGMDVL
+56 IKMPKLDGIDVL
-68 KYVKKNNLTIP
+68 KYVKKNNLFIP

-111 RLLITIK
+111 RLLISIR
-118 NALNNKKLTDQNII
+118 NALKNKKLSDQNTI
-132 LKSIVNDDYKL
+132 LKSKVNNDYQM
-143 IGSSKLMKRI
+143 IGSSKIMKKI
-153 DKLINKVSK
+153 DDLITKVSK

-187 SDRSKNLMI
+187 SNRSKNLMI

-203 PSELIESELFGHIK
+203 PNELIESELFGHIK

-234 DNGTLFLDEIGDL
+234 NNGTLFLDEIGDL
-247 SLNAQAKVLRVLQE
+247 SLNAQAKVLRALQE
-261 NKIVRVGSDKE
+261 NKIVKVGSDKE
-272 LKVNVRIIAATNK
+272 LKTNVRIIAATNK
-285 DLEKEIN
+285 DLEKQIN
-292 LGNFRE
+292 SGTFRE

-309 HLPSLRERKVD
+309 HLPSLNDRKAD

-328 ISVISKEQ
+328 IFEISKDQ
-336 GVKPKEISVKAQK
+336 GVKPKDITLKAQRM
-349 KLQEYIWKGNVRELR
+349 LQEHTWKGNVRELR

-370 LILGDDPISLKNIES
+370 LILGDNPINIKNIES
-385 FINQ
+385 FI

>member
-1 MSLNILIIEDDDSI
+1 MAINILIIEDDESI
-15 RRVIKKILER
+15 RRVIKKILEG
-25 ENKNYRIIEA
+25 ENNNYKIIEA
-35 VDGKEGINKIN
+35 IDGKDGLIKIN
-46 SNHLN
+46 ENQLN

-56 IKMPKLDGMDVL
+56 IKMPRLDGIDVL
-68 KYVKKNNLTIP
+68 KYVKKNNLFIP

-88 IDTAVNAMKIGAFD
+88 VDTAVNAMKIGAFD

-111 RLLITIK
+111 RLLISIR
-118 NALNNKKLTDQNII
+118 NALKNKKLSDQNTI
-132 LKSIVNDDYKL
+132 LKSRVNNDYQM
-143 IGSSKLMKRI
+143 IGSSKIMKKI
-153 DKLINKVSK
+153 DDLITKVSK

-187 SDRSKNLMI
+187 SNRSKNLMI

-203 PSELIESELFGHIK
+203 PNELIESELFGHIK

-234 DNGTLFLDEIGDL
+234 NNGTLFLDEIGDL
-247 SLNAQAKVLRVLQE
+247 SLNAQAKVLRALQE
-261 NKIVRVGSDKE
+261 NKIVKVGSDKE
-272 LKVNVRIIAATNK
+272 LKTNVRIIAATNK
-285 DLEKEIN
+285 DLENEIN
-292 LGNFRE
+292 AGTFRE

-309 HLPSLRERKVD
+309 HLPSLNDRKAD

-328 ISVISKEQ
+328 IFEISKDQ
-336 GVKPKEISVKAQK
+336 GVKPKDITLKAQRM
-349 KLQEYIWKGNVRELR
+349 LQEYTWKGNVRELR

-370 LILGDDPISLKNIES
+370 LILGDNPINIKNIES
-385 FINQ
+385 FI

>member
-1 MSLNILIIEDDDSI
+1 MAINILIIEDDESI
-15 RRVIKKILER
+15 RRVIKKILEG
-25 ENKNYRIIEA
+25 ENKNYKIIEA
-35 VDGKEGINKIN
+35 IDGKDGLIKIN
-46 SNHLN
+46 ENQLN

-56 IKMPKLDGMDVL
+56 IKMPRLDGIDVL
-68 KYVKKNNLTIP
+68 KHVKKNNLFIP

-111 RLLITIK
+111 RLLISIR
-118 NALNNKKLTDQNII
+118 NALKNKKLSDQNTI
-132 LKSIVNDDYKL
+132 LKSKVNNDYQM
-143 IGSSKLMKRI
+143 IGSSKIMKKI
-153 DKLINKVSK
+153 DDLITKVSK

-187 SDRSKNLMI
+187 SNRSKNLMI

-203 PSELIESELFGHIK
+203 PNELIESELFGHIK

-234 DNGTLFLDEIGDL
+234 NNGTLFLDEIGDL
-247 SLNAQAKVLRVLQE
+247 SLNAQAKVLRALQE
-261 NKIVRVGSDKE
+261 NKIVKVGSDKE
-272 LKVNVRIIAATNK
+272 LKTNVRIIAATNK
-285 DLEKEIN
+285 DLEKQIN
-292 LGNFRE
+292 SGTFRE

-309 HLPSLRERKVD
+309 HLPSLNDRKAD

-328 ISVISKEQ
+328 IFEISKDQ
-336 GVKPKEISVKAQK
+336 GVKPKDITLKAQRM
-349 KLQEYIWKGNVRELR
+349 LQEHTWKGNVRELR

-370 LILGDDPISLKNIES
+370 LILGDNPINIKNIES
-385 FINQ
+385 FI

>member
-1 MSLNILIIEDDDSI
+1 MAINILIIEDDESI
-15 RRVIKKILER
+15 RRVIKKILEG
-25 ENKNYRIIEA
+25 ENKNYKIIEA
-35 VDGKEGINKIN
+35 IDGKDGLIKIN
-46 SNHLN
+46 ENQLN

-56 IKMPKLDGMDVL
+56 IKMPRLDGIDVL
-68 KYVKKNNLTIP
+68 KYVKKNNLFIP

-111 RLLITIK
+111 RLLISIR
-118 NALNNKKLTDQNII
+118 NALKNKKLSDQNTI
-132 LKSIVNDDYKL
+132 LKSRVNNDYQM
-143 IGSSKLMKRI
+143 IGSSKIMKKI
-153 DKLINKVSK
+153 DNLITKVSK

-187 SDRSKNLMI
+187 SNRSKNLMI

-203 PSELIESELFGHIK
+203 PNELIESELFGHIK

-234 DNGTLFLDEIGDL
+234 NNGTLFLDEIGDL
-247 SLNAQAKVLRVLQE
+247 SLNAQAKVLRALQE
-261 NKIVRVGSDKE
+261 NKIVKVGSDKE
-272 LKVNVRIIAATNK
+272 LKTNVRIIAATNK

-292 LGNFRE
+292 AGTFRE

-309 HLPSLRERKVD
+309 HLPSLNDRKAD

-328 ISVISKEQ
+328 IFEISKDQ
-336 GVKPKEISVKAQK
+336 GVKPKDITLKAQRM
-349 KLQEYIWKGNVRELR
+349 LQEYTWKGNVRELR

-370 LILGDDPISLKNIES
+370 LILGDNPINIKNIES
-385 FINQ
+385 FI

>member
-1 MSLNILIIEDDDSI
+1 MAINILIIEDDESI
-15 RRVIKKILER
+15 RRVIKKILEG
-25 ENKNYRIIEA
+25 ENKNYKIIEA
-35 VDGKEGINKIN
+35 IDGKDGLIKIN
-46 SNHLN
+46 ENQLN

-56 IKMPKLDGMDVL
+56 IKMPRLDGIDVL
-68 KYVKKNNLTIP
+68 KHVKKNNLFIP

-88 IDTAVNAMKIGAFD
+88 VDTAVNAMKIGAFD

-111 RLLITIK
+111 RLLISIR
-118 NALNNKKLTDQNII
+118 NALKNKKLSDQNTI
-132 LKSIVNDDYKL
+132 LKSKVNNDYQM
-143 IGSSKLMKRI
+143 IGSSKIMKKI
-153 DKLINKVSK
+153 DNLITKVSK

-187 SDRSKNLMI
+187 SNRSKNLMI

-203 PSELIESELFGHIK
+203 PNELIESELFGHIK

-234 DNGTLFLDEIGDL
+234 NNGTLFLDEIGDL
-247 SLNAQAKVLRVLQE
+247 SLNAQAKVLRALQE
-261 NKIVRVGSDKE
+261 NKIVKVGSDKE
-272 LKVNVRIIAATNK
+272 LKTNVRIIAATNK

-292 LGNFRE
+292 AGTFRE

-309 HLPSLRERKVD
+309 HLPSLNDRKAD

-328 ISVISKEQ
+328 IFEISKDQ
-336 GVKPKEISVKAQK
+336 GVKPKDITLKAQRM
-349 KLQEYIWKGNVRELR
+349 LQEYTWKGNVRELR

-370 LILGDDPISLKNIES
+370 LILGDNPINIKNIES
-385 FINQ
+385 FI

>member
-1 MSLNILIIEDDDSI
+1 MAINILIIEDDESI
-15 RRVIKKILER
+15 RRVIKKILEG
-25 ENKNYRIIEA
+25 ENKNYKIIEA
-35 VDGKEGINKIN
+35 IDGKDGLIKIN
-46 SNHLN
+46 ENQLN

-56 IKMPKLDGMDVL
+56 IKMPRLDGIDVL
-68 KYVKKNNLTIP
+68 KYVKKNNLFIP

-88 IDTAVNAMKIGAFD
+88 VDTAVNAMKIGAFD

-111 RLLITIK
+111 RLLISIR
-118 NALNNKKLTDQNII
+118 NALKNKKLSDQNII
-132 LKSIVNDDYKL
+132 LKSKVNNDYQM
-143 IGSSKLMKRI
+143 IGSSKIMKKI
-153 DKLINKVSK
+153 DDLITKVSK

-187 SDRSKNLMI
+187 SNRSKNLMI

-203 PSELIESELFGHIK
+203 PNELIESELFGHIK

-234 DNGTLFLDEIGDL
+234 NNGTLFLDEIGDL
-247 SLNAQAKVLRVLQE
+247 SLNAQAKVLRALQE
-261 NKIVRVGSDKE
+261 NKIVKVGSDKE
-272 LKVNVRIIAATNK
+272 LKTNVRIIAATNK

-292 LGNFRE
+292 AGTFRE

-309 HLPSLRERKVD
+309 HLPSLNDRKAD

-328 ISVISKEQ
+328 IFEISKDQ
-336 GVKPKEISVKAQK
+336 GVKPKDITLKAQRM
-349 KLQEYIWKGNVRELR
+349 LQEYSWKGNVRELR

-370 LILGDDPISLKNIES
+370 LILGDNPINIKNIES
-385 FINQ
+385 FI